1 MLFQVS
7 AHENYCKGVSF
18 IVYSKDGIIVS
29 ITILNEVRIS
39 DYITKL
45 EKIKF
50 SALSFMWSLSF
61 ITSQQDVENILYD

>member
-1 MLFQVS
+1 MVKGGESKTRIKQSYFEKCGKDRKEDRMFQVS

-39 DYITKL
+39 D
-45 EKIKF
+45 
-50 SALSFMWSLSF
+50 
-61 ITSQQDVENILYD
+61 